1 MPSNPISTTCHG
13 LKCDLCSFTGMR
25 KTYWIACNV
34 EPDIQQLSLDRRQLP
49 SSFVVRP
56 RDLNRLLA
64 NFQSTLQEIT
74 IIATQ
79 QPTLNPGASDQFGGK
94 AVEFR
99 SYIDPTSGT
108 LGNFVYLFALEKAQ
122 FTFNIRVYTSKCRK

>member
-1 MPSNPISTTCHG
+1 M
-13 LKCDLCSFTGMR
+13 K
-25 KTYWIACNV
+25 KTYWITCNF
-34 EPDIQQLSLDRRQLP
+34 EPDIQHLSLDRRTLP

-79 QPTLNPGASDQFGGK
+79 QSALPLDAADQIGGK
-94 AVEFR
+94 AVELR
-99 SYIDPTSGT
+99 SYIDPTKGKPSK
-108 LGNFVYLFALEKAQ
+108 FVVLCFLLLQTQIAG
-122 FTFNIRVYTSKCRK
+122 

>member
-1 MPSNPISTTCHG
+1 MSFTC
-13 LKCDLCSFTGMR
+13 LCSLTPIYNASLLLIGMK
-25 KTYWIACNV
+25 KTYWITCNF
-34 EPDIQQLSLDRRQLP
+34 EPDIQHLSLDRRTLP

-79 QPTLNPGASDQFGGK
+79 QSGLPLDAADQIGGK
-94 AVEFR
+94 AVELR
-99 SYIDPTSGT
+99 SYIDPTK
-108 LGNFVYLFALEKAQ
+108 GNQ
-122 FTFNIRVYTSKCRK
+122 TNCTSAFSCNKHRLQMQLTPAS

>member
-1 MPSNPISTTCHG
+1 M
-13 LKCDLCSFTGMR
+13 K
-25 KTYWIACNV
+25 KTYWITCNF
-34 EPDIQQLSLDRRQLP
+34 EPDIQQLSLDRRKLP

-79 QPTLNPGASDQFGGK
+79 QSALPLDAADQIGGK

-99 SYIDPTSGT
+99 SYIDPTKGKPSK
-108 LGNFVYLFALEKAQ
+108 FVTVLHSP
-122 FTFNIRVYTSKCRK
+122 TSSFHCS